1 VALAMAARND
11 DPDDAAAAA
20 ALQALVTS
28 GEAERRQLADD
39 ALWRPAAVS
48 ARAAA

>member
-1 VALAMAARND
+1 VDLVASG
-11 DPDDAAAAA
+11 DA
-20 ALQALVTS
+20 QREQI
-28 GEAERRQLADD
+28 GDD